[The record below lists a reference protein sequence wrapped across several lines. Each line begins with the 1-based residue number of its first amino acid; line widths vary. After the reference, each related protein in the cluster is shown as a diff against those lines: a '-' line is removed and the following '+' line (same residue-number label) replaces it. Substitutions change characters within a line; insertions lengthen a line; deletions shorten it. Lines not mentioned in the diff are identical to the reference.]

1 MQESSTTQQPATV
14 SPDTTEESIS
24 SALSESQSSSRTT
37 SPYLFEESEPS
48 KENIAQANNC
58 EADEE
63 IVGPQVPDV
72 SSIDN
77 DSCIKQQRQQL
88 SSNVDDV
95 EDDDDDDEVYINH
108 TVAVVNDNKNNVAGE
123 NEASSGIIVGTPIAT
138 SSSSKATERID
149 NTKDVEVKGTN
160 SFFINSCFTYCEFSP
175 T

>member
-95 EDDDDDDEVYINH
+95 EDDDDDEVYINH